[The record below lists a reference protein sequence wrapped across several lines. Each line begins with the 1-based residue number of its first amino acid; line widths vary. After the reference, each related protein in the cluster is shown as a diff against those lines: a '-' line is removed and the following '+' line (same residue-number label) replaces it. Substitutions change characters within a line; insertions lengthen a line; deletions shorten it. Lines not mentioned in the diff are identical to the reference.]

1 MGVTRTRLIQTAFFA
16 PRGLL
21 GLHYWYLLW
30 PVHGFIFS
38 RLIRKVAEGATTK
51 AGHTAP

>member
-38 RLIRKVAEGATTK
+38 RLIRKLSDVATTK
-51 AGHTAP
+51 AGDITP